1 MAVTLYLYKF
11 DKRLDSVA
19 NPNTVS
25 TPPTSLQI
33 SGRFLLP
40 TSIQNPIIELT
51 DIENQDIKEYNYA
64 YIVEFKRFYFIAN
77 MSTYEKRWSVFL
89 KEDLLG
95 TYRTAIRES
104 RQYVTRSYSHY
115 NGNIIDNFYATQAKN
130 PMATIYRSSTASTIF
145 HRTVT
150 GANTATLD
158 RIPTYTYFHSNI
170 NNGYFVIGVLG
181 GSISG
186 VDYYC
191 MDASAFKQFLSKTFI
206 IAPSNMTDVSTG
218 LKQALYDPLKY
229 ITLCKWY
236 PTKPTIASVSVTSF
250 NIGSQS
256 ISITQGHAYSL
267 SLMSEDYYMFF
278 DVPDHFDVHS
288 FHPTRKYLNLSPY
301 IEYTFH
307 SSMFGDIPVDTTKLF
322 GNPQVLLNWTV
333 DYATGKTRVRVL
345 INRTNTN
352 VDTTDDEEVLAALE
366 QADGHTYDVDALLSV
381 VETESGVNLPIA
393 SLVTDWKAGLGLGA
407 LTFLKNKAEDSGVG
421 DNSFSMPGYEL
432 GVSIGEAIKT
442 GWDKMSNSAVFGGMS
457 LADGMM
463 AADNMWSESGGG
475 GGHSFG
481 KPSISGGGGGHSFG
495 ESGALASASASA
507 LQSGNTTYTV
517 SKALEDAIGVVSSA
531 MGQLNHVG
539 NSGSFVSYIERPVLF
554 AWCYSQQEY
563 DDERFGRP
571 LNKNIQLSLL
581 SGICICKNAYITDFK
596 VGNESDEC
604 WYPMQQEVVMLNHL
618 LNNGIYLE

>member
-104 RQYVTRSYSHY
+104 NQYVKRSYSHY
-115 NGNIIDNFYATQAKN
+115 NGNIIDDFYATQAKN
-130 PMATIYRSSTASTIF
+130 PLATIYRSSLSSTIF
-145 HRTVT
+145 HRTST
-150 GANTATLD
+150 GTSATLD

-181 GSISG
+181 GSVSG

-191 MDASAFKQFLSKTFI
+191 MDATAFKQFLANTFI

-236 PTKPTIASVSVTSF
+236 PTKPMVATVSVTSF

-256 ISITQGHAYSL
+256 ISITQGNAYSL

-278 DVPDHFDVHS
+278 NVPDHYDVYTS
-288 FHPTRKYLNLSPY
+288 NPTRKYLNLSPY

-307 SSMFGDIPVDTTKLF
+307 SSMFGDIPIDTTKLF
-322 GNPQVLLNWTV
+322 GNPQVILNWTV
-333 DYATGKTRVRVL
+333 DYATGKTRVRVI
-345 INRTNTN
+345 INRPNTN
-352 VDTTDDEEVLAALE
+352 VDTTDDAEVLAALLNAE
-366 QADGHTYDVDALLSV
+366 GHTYDVDSLLAV

-407 LTFLKNKAEDSGVG
+407 LTFLKNKVEDSGNG
-421 DNSFSMPGYEL
+421 DVAFSMPGYEV
-432 GVSIGEAIKT
+432 GVSIGEAIKS
-442 GWDKMSNSAVFGGMS
+442 GYNELSNSSIFGGMS

-463 AADNMWSESGGG
+463 AADRMLSDSGGG

-481 KPSISGGGGGHSFG
+481 GNTSVNERGHGGHGASFG
-495 ESGALASASASA
+495 LASASASA
-507 LQSGNTTYTV
+507 LQSGNTNYTV
-517 SKALEDAIGVVSSA
+517 SKALEDAIGLVSSA

-571 LNKNIQLSLL
+571 LNKNMKLSLL

-596 VGNESDEC
+596 VGNESNEC
-604 WYPMQQEVVMLNHL
+604 WYPMQQEVTMLNHL